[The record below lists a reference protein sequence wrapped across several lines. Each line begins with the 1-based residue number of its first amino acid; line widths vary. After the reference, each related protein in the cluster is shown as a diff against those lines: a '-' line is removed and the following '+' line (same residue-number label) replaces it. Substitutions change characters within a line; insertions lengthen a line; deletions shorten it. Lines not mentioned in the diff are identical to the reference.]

1 MMVRRQLEIVNR
13 RINNST
19 ARGVV
24 QLTDVSKQMQTLQ
37 VTVLKDEVLDAV
49 QYFEPHGFTSRAKQ
63 GAEAVLLCPG
73 GNRASA
79 FAIAVSDRRFRIKDL
94 GEGEVAMYD
103 DANNLIHF
111 KQDKTLSVKSDTSV
125 DFDVPD
131 ITTTGNIVATGNINA
146 GGNIHADGNVSADG
160 DISDGIGSMQ
170 EMRDTYNGHN
180 HPTAPTGPVSPPSVT
195 M

>member
-111 KQDKTLSVKSDTSV
+111 KQDKTLAVKSDMSV
-125 DFDVPD
+125 DF
-131 ITTTGNIVATGNINA
+131 ITPNVTMSGNLIVAG
-146 GGNIHADGNVSADG
+146 DVSADG
-160 DISDGIGSMQ
+160 DVIDGNGSMQ
-170 EMRDTYNGHN
+170 EMRDTYND
-180 HPTAPTGPVSPPSVT
+180 HPHSYTDNGSPLTTSAPATPMT
-195 M
+195 